1 MNLPDIL
8 KEFEKSELHERII
21 NTDSM
26 ASVHGAPSY
35 EGETVGQLISKVYA
49 HAIQNCLEVLPVGFD
64 TKGTLLDIYREQFED
79 GFNSCRTLSE
89 QSIKSLLDKEIK
101 E

>member
-1 MNLPDIL
+1 MKNLPDIL
-8 KEFEKSELHERII
+8 KEFENEFGIRFIGSAVKLQFAKEFISE
-21 NTDSM
+21 
-26 ASVHGAPSY
+26 
-35 EGETVGQLISKVYA
+35 VYT
-49 HAIQNCLEVLPVGFD
+49 HAVQNCLEVLPVGFD